1 MQDLKKI
8 VLIVLIV
15 CMFTFTIGLQ
25 DKSAILPTQR
35 QNSLF
40 SFYPNTQD
48 VDSSSSPPGPRRPPV
63 TGYSRMPEQ
72 IIDLIVEARDSL
84 FASTNRSSAELIL
97 DKRCLMTFKE
107 VNKPVYYV
115 TDLKGLKF
123 VSSFILES
131 IQRIIREK
139 IKQGKASTVKRQF
152 KLSLTLKQ

>member
-1 MQDLKKI
+1 
-8 VLIVLIV
+8 
-15 CMFTFTIGLQ
+15 
-25 DKSAILPTQR
+25 
-35 QNSLF
+35 
-40 SFYPNTQD
+40 
-48 VDSSSSPPGPRRPPV
+48 
-63 TGYSRMPEQ
+63 MPEQ

-152 KLSLTLKQ
+152 KLSLTLKQLKGV